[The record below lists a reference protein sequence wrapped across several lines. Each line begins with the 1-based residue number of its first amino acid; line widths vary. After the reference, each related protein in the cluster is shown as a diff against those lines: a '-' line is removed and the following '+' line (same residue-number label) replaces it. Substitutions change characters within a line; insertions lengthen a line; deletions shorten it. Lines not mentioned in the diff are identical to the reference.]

1 MPAPERGL
9 TWERRDAL
17 LADARRLRD
26 RYLDPQACGQA
37 AAALA
42 ILQRHGV
49 DGLRAALDRDLPA
62 GGTAAPWQRLRTVL
76 RVYVRSG
83 AWQGP
88 EELAFVLGWLRR
100 LGKIHPPSTRAGR

>member
-1 MPAPERGL
+1 MPAPELGL
-9 TWERRDAL
+9 ARERRDAL
-17 LADARRLRD
+17 LADARRLRG
-26 RYLDPQACGQA
+26 RHLDPQACGQA

-49 DGLRAALDRDLPA
+49 AGLRAALDRDLPA
-62 GGTAAPWQRLRTVL
+62 GGTAAPWQRFRTVM

-83 AWQGP
+83 SWQGP

-100 LGKIHPPSTRAGR
+100 LAKIDTQATGASR